1 MILYLDTSA
10 LVKRHIQEMGT
21 NDVISWMR
29 AAQTIGMSVITRA
42 EAAAAFAR
50 MVRMSVIDKPTAES
64 LLSEFRQ
71 HWPQYIRLRVT
82 EITIA
87 RADAMAWEMGLR
99 GYDAVHL
106 ASAMMWQ
113 EALQEP
119 VTMVTYDRQLWEAA
133 AQIGLRVLPATD

>member
-50 MVRMSVIDKPTAES
+50 MVRMSVIDKLTAES

>member
-21 NDVISWMR
+21 SDVISWMR

-64 LLSEFRQ
+64 LLGEFRQ

-87 RADAMAWEMGLR
+87 RADAMAWELGLR

-106 ASAMMWQ
+106 ASALLWQ

-119 VTMVTYDRQLWEAA
+119 VTMATYDRQLGEAA
-133 AQIGLRVLPATD
+133 AQIGLRVLPVTD

>member
-1 MILYLDTSA
+1 MILYLDTRA

>member
-106 ASAMMWQ
+106 ASAVMWQ
-113 EALQEP
+113 EALQAP
-119 VTMVTYDRQLWEAA
+119 VTMVAYDRPLWEAA